1 MSEES
6 AKVCL
11 EQQSNE
17 STNAKSCVNNDRTDA
32 GASRETFS
40 SSTVNVSTTDN
51 QTSKVHWYDDVYLLL
66 CVIFYVGDVGTD
78 MLVSV
83 VYFKNENYVW
93 FALTLTCVIGASLVM
108 MGFSLSWYYDDTS
121 PEVGKMKT
129 VILHVLQLGPLQ
141 RYLY

>member
-1 MSEES
+1 M
-6 AKVCL
+6 CL

-51 QTSKVHWYDDVYLLL
+51 QTSKVHWYDNVYLLL